1 MVATKHG
8 SVSNGRNRL
17 LAALSRSDI
26 SLLAPDL
33 KDVSLVLGNVLQEAG
48 EATKYVYFPQT
59 GMISL
64 LAVMQNGSAVET
76 ATVGHE
82 GAAGAM
88 SGLGSRIAPHR
99 SVVQIEGSAS
109 RIAVARFEAAVKES
123 ASIKDLL
130 VRYNDALMI
139 MVQQSAGCNA
149 LHALEARLCR
159 WLLQT
164 RDRNESDRLPLTQ
177 EFLSQMLGVRRTT
190 LTLIARELQA
200 AGLIRYRRG
209 LIDILDRRGLEAK
222 ACECYA
228 VIRRRGEDVFSQAQ
242 A

>member
-8 SVSNGRNRL
+8 ATGENRL
-17 LAALSRSDI
+17 LAALQPADF
-26 SLLAPDL
+26 SLLAPNL
-33 KDVSLVLGNVLQEAG
+33 KDVSMVLGDVLQEAG
-48 EATKYVYFPQT
+48 EATKYVYFPQV

-76 ATVGHE
+76 ATVGRE
-82 GAAGAM
+82 GATGAM

-109 RIAVARFEAAVKES
+109 RIAVARFEAAVNGS
-123 ASIKDLL
+123 ASIKDLI
-130 VRYNDALMI
+130 VRYNDVLMM

-149 LHALEARLCR
+149 LHALESRLCR

-164 RDRNESDRLPLTQ
+164 RDRCESDRLPLTQ

-209 LIDILDRRGLEAK
+209 LIDILDRSGLEAK

-228 VIRRRGEDVFSQAQ
+228 AIRRFNEDVFSQAR

>member
-8 SVSNGRNRL
+8 AAGENRL
-17 LAALSRSDI
+17 LAALQPADF
-26 SLLAPDL
+26 SLLAPNL
-33 KDVSLVLGNVLQEAG
+33 KDVSMVLGDVLQEAG
-48 EATKYVYFPQT
+48 DTTKYVYFPQV

-76 ATVGHE
+76 ATVGRE

-88 SGLGSRIAPHR
+88 SGLGSRRAPHR

-109 RIAVARFEAAVKES
+109 RIAAARFEAAVNGS
-123 ASIKDLL
+123 PPIKDLV
-130 VRYNDALMI
+130 VRYNDSLMMMI
-139 MVQQSAGCNA
+139 QQSAGCNA
-149 LHALEARLCR
+149 LHALESRLCR

-164 RDRNESDRLPLTQ
+164 RDRSESDRLPLTQ

-200 AGLIRYRRG
+200 EGLIRYRRG

-228 VIRRRGEDVFSQAQ
+228 TICRFNEDVFSQAR